1 MTDEGPSESWR
12 QFKYHRNMSTKLR
25 SFGKLESADLQWRK
39 AVESVEGIFY
49 KKRTI
54 FSQEFS
60 AVCDD
65 YKFIKMSP
73 FAICKT
79 KTAIDPNKMP
89 HHFEWKIV
97 DKFTEHEGSYKS
109 SSYPSEHSIQY
120 QDLDPNFSLNF
131 TPFNG
136 IDGDGLRLGFVEIID
151 AQFFNYSKD
160 CLNDSWVL
168 YPVKE
173 YHRYFDYIYDSNPSP
188 YFKVS
193 YSNPPVVPLNNEFSI
208 HATQTTGVTISYDDS
223 NGDYRILPSASFF
236 IDNGLPKIGSPFC
249 SKNDLDYKEGATFEY
264 FAENNVRLVNRSLKF
279 PSNAQISR
287 IYDWF
292 ARRYDQLHTVASGNA
307 ANQTTWCNSHNA
319 ICVGGYLDEDDG
331 NVNTSNDK
339 LDDTHYDSYSSVN
352 VSNSDREEPDVVAPY
367 NASTISTNDIADNLY
382 QEEAGTS
389 LSAPLTLAMMGLQL
403 EQMRGDWR
411 ECRISEY
418 MRASAKLWAGKHKVD
433 GHAVSYHADHPEHVG
448 DSHIGWGIPSR
459 DADITAGRITCKPP
473 EKQGGTRR
481 TPCQKGTYCDGLPS
495 TSVGDVDPPFTPP
508 STTPNGAGVASGG
521 RRMAS
526 FGDME
531 RGQMIRGVLSWSSC
545 PYSSHVDINTFPK
558 RPNFSSSP
566 FLNEVSTVNFNIG
579 IYHIE
584 QDHFEWLSYSL
595 HDSMEAFEFVLPEDG
610 SYEIWRFADRDQWG
624 CSGPYRIPGPTD
636 LEGAGVDDE
645 VYSQSTYDPLWNG
658 EYEVFLFYVENLP

>member
-1 MTDEGPSESWR
+1 MPKNHTMFGLVFLLDVFLASYMPKSLDSSFNLEKSENNTSYTYIFMTDEGPSESWR

-352 VSNSDREEPDVVAPY
+352 VSNSDREEPDVVEVPVTLRSGREVYYHWRAIVELNEDTGAYHYYLTNAPEDLISCEDARDLY
-367 NASTISTNDIADNLY
+367 ALRWQIDTIKRS
-382 QEEAGTS
+382 
-389 LSAPLTLAMMGLQL
+389 P
-403 EQMRGDWR
+403 R
-411 ECRISEY
+411 
-418 MRASAKLWAGKHKVD
+418 
-433 GHAVSYHADHPEHVG
+433 
-448 DSHIGWGIPSR
+448 
-459 DADITAGRITCKPP
+459 
-473 EKQGGTRR
+473 
-481 TPCQKGTYCDGLPS
+481 
-495 TSVGDVDPPFTPP
+495 
-508 STTPNGAGVASGG
+508 
-521 RRMAS
+521 
-526 FGDME
+526 
-531 RGQMIRGVLSWSSC
+531 SWS
-545 PYSSHVDINTFPK
+545 
-558 RPNFSSSP
+558 R
-566 FLNEVSTVNFNIG
+566 E
-579 IYHIE
+579 
-584 QDHFEWLSYSL
+584 
-595 HDSMEAFEFVLPEDG
+595 
-610 SYEIWRFADRDQWG
+610 
-624 CSGPYRIPGPTD
+624 
-636 LEGAGVDDE
+636 
-645 VYSQSTYDPLWNG
+645 
-658 EYEVFLFYVENLP
+658 